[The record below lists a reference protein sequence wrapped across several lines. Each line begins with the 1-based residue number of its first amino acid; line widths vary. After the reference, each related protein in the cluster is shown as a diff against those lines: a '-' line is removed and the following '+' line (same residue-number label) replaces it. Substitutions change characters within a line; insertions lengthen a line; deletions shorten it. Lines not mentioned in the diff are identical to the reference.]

1 MAISIIHPPIEKR
14 PKDREIHMSANCAE
28 ILQFLMAQNE
38 THDLVNKPY
47 IAEMLNMPMRNVQ
60 ASLIGLQK
68 IGLVEKYEHNFYR
81 FIPQED
87 TIKFKELYM
96 QNVPLKISE
105 SVKDILENCLINIF
119 KKHFSKQIGG

>member
-28 ILQFLMAQNE
+28 VLQFLMAQNE
-38 THDLVNKPY
+38 THYWVNKPY

-68 IGLVEKYEHNFYR
+68 IGLVERYEHHNFYR

-87 TIKFKELYM
+87 TIKFK
-96 QNVPLKISE
+96 
-105 SVKDILENCLINIF
+105 VKKEDWF
-119 KKHFSKQIGG
+119 

>member
-1 MAISIIHPPIEKR
+1 MAIIITHPPIEKI

-28 ILQFLMAQNE
+28 VLQFLMAQNE
-38 THDLVNKPY
+38 THYWVNKSY

-68 IGLVEKYEHNFYR
+68 IGLVERYEHHNFYR

-87 TIKFKELYM
+87 TIKFK
-96 QNVPLKISE
+96 
-105 SVKDILENCLINIF
+105 VKKEDWF
-119 KKHFSKQIGG
+119 